1 MRHPSTLVAGETLVD
16 FIPDRPG
23 PLTQVEF
30 FSPRPGGAP
39 ANVAVA
45 MARLDDTPYLLTRLG
60 TDDFGDHLAARL
72 DAEAI
77 PDDFVQR
84 DSDRQTTL
92 AFVTHDSDADRSFSF
107 YRENAADAHIT
118 ASTVPDS
125 ILEAID
131 RLAIGGYMLTNEPG
145 RTAIFEL
152 VDRARAC
159 DCTIVFD
166 PNTRPELWAPRSN
179 PVAVLE
185 SMLDRADIVKTA
197 TDDFADLG
205 YPSTPEQLAN
215 RIMDRGPHTV
225 LLTMGSAGS
234 ALYANDDAPWGAGTW
249 SHDGYRV
256 DTVDTTGAGDAF
268 LGGVLVALDEETD
281 ADLTNA
287 HRTDTYPTELL
298 SFANA
303 VAALTT
309 TGAGAWTALPDRD
322 AVEGLRTGQD

>member
-23 PLTQVEF
+23 PLTQVKS
-30 FSPRPGGAP
+30 FSPRPGGAS

-45 MARLDDTPYLLTRLG
+45 MARLDDTPYLLTRLA
-60 TDDFGDHLAARL
+60 TDDFGDHLAGRL
-72 DAEAI
+72 DAETI

-125 ILEAID
+125 VLEAID

-152 VDRARAC
+152 VDRARAY
-159 DCTIVFD
+159 DCTVVFD
-166 PNTRPELWAPRSN
+166 PNTRPELWAPHTD

-205 YPSTPEQLAN
+205 YPSTPELLADH
-215 RIMDRGPHTV
+215 IMDRGPHTV

-234 ALYANDDAPWGAGTW
+234 ALYANEDAPWGTGTW

-256 DTVDTTGAGDAF
+256 GTVDTTGAGDAF
-268 LGGVLVALDEETD
+268 LGGVLVALDEGT
-281 ADLTNA
+281 DLTDTNPTNA
-287 HRTDTYPTELL
+287 DPTELL

-309 TGAGAWTALPDRD
+309 TGDGAWTALPDRD
-322 AVEGLRTGQD
+322 AVEGLRAGDD